1 MKEIEKILT
10 SICNIERSIRFFEY
24 RIKKVEQSEDNLL
37 FEHFVGDGEPPIL
50 MEIPKEQVIARQ
62 REALVSLYDK
72 LNRAKLEAIEEFHRL
87 EKEWTSTG
95 L

>member
-1 MKEIEKILT
+1 MKEVEKILT

-37 FEHFVGDGEPPIL
+37 FEHFIGDGDPPIL
-50 MEIPKEQVIARQ
+50 MRIPKAKVMMEL
-62 REALVSLYDK
+62 RESLNLLCDD
-72 LNRAKLEAIEEFHRL
+72 LRNAKLEAIEEFHRL
-87 EKEWTSTG
+87 EKEWTSTE

>member
-37 FEHFVGDGEPPIL
+37 FEHFIGDGEPPIL
-50 MEIPKEQVIARQ
+50 MTITKAKVMMEL
-62 REALVSLYDK
+62 RER
-72 LNRAKLEAIEEFHRL
+72 LNELSDDLRNAKLEAIEEFHRL